1 MNTLRAERRL
11 TVVSLLNCITRVT
24 ARERDLVGPRLLSI
38 LSALPLCAMLAIAPA
53 NAQTGR
59 PTIQVLSNRADLIS
73 GGDALVQ
80 INLPA
85 SVNPAFGVKV
95 ALNGALINS
104 MFAVRPNGRY
114 QGLVTGL
121 NNGDNLLTVTTPQGR
136 AKITITNHP
145 IGGPVFA
152 GAQLQPWICATM
164 VAQTVSVIGNPG
176 STPPTATATTRAS
189 GLSSDPL
196 DVQCDTPPTYS
207 YYYQPKALEGT
218 SCTFT
223 ITGASPCFVA
233 FPSLNDPTT
242 RPADSAIANFTN
254 DRGDTVKSLIR
265 VERGSINRTIYQ
277 LVTFYDPLDANL
289 PWAPPKGWNGKLI
302 WRMGPSASV
311 SRFEQSPAISV
322 FDDKTLSRGF
332 MIATSSLTDHGTNSN
347 DTLGA
352 ETVMMT
358 KELIIEKYGPIR
370 YTIGDGCSGGSI
382 MQHSIA
388 SAYPGLLDGIQPNCS
403 FQDTFTTGIEI
414 ADCGALQ
421 AHYYLTPNGSAL
433 TLAQK
438 LAINGHK
445 LSTGGTPPNV
455 GLGFC
460 QSWISSFLPAFDP
473 TRAANCGFP
482 TNYALVYS
490 ATNPHGIRCDG
501 ADHDVGM
508 VGTFVDTDGIA
519 KANVPNDN
527 VGLQYGLK
535 ALQSGV
541 ISAEQFVQLNEGV
554 GGYNTDLVWSASS
567 RTEADPGALSTYYSG
582 GLVSDGRQL
591 AKVPI
596 IDLRGNESPAGDIH
610 SNWRPWGLRD
620 RLDRDHGGHSNQLIY
635 AYNSATGS
643 SAAGA
648 ALTLKAFLTIDT
660 WLANIESDLSANP
673 IEVKV
678 VNNKPAGAADLCTL
692 GTGATQA
699 DVDAAVPLTDPTCPV
714 QFEASPRQAAGG
726 PLAENV
732 FKCQLKPLS
741 FADPDY
747 TGVLF
752 SPNQQMRLQAV
763 FPTGLCDWSKPG
775 VAQVPVN
782 PWTTFAAGPGGQPL
796 PPPPTSTPF

>member
-1 MNTLRAERRL
+1 ML
-11 TVVSLLNCITRVT
+11 T
-24 ARERDLVGPRLLSI
+24 AG
-38 LSALPLCAMLAIAPA
+38 A
-53 NAQTGR
+53 NAQIGG

-80 INLPA
+80 INLPQG
-85 SVNPAFGVKV
+85 VNPDLGVKV

-104 MFAVRPNGRY
+104 AFAVRPNGRY
-114 QGLVTGL
+114 MGLVSGL
-121 NNGDNLLTVTTPQGR
+121 NNGDNLLTVRTTQGN

-164 VAQTVSVIGNPG
+164 VAQTVTVVGNPG

-189 GLSSDPL
+189 GLNSDPL
-196 DVQCDTPPTYS
+196 DAQCDTPPTYT
-207 YYYQPKALEGT
+207 YYYQPTAQQG
-218 SCTFT
+218 SGCTFT
-223 ITGASPCFVA
+223 ITGTNPCFV
-233 FPSLNDPTT
+233 PYPTIGDPTT
-242 RPADSAIANFTN
+242 RPANSAIADFTN

-265 VERGSINRTIYQ
+265 VDRGSINRTIYQ

-289 PWAPPKGWNGKLI
+289 AWAPPKGWNGKLV
-302 WRMGPSASV
+302 WRMGASAAV
-311 SRFEQSPAISV
+311 SRFEQTPAMSV
-322 FDDKTLSRGF
+322 FDDKALSRGF

-382 MQHSIA
+382 MQQSIA
-388 SAYPGLLDGIQPNCS
+388 SAYPGLLDGIQPTCS
-403 FQDTFTTGIEI
+403 FQDTFTTAIEI
-414 ADCGALQ
+414 SDCGALQ
-421 AHYYLTPNGSAL
+421 AHYYLTPNGSSL

-460 QSWISSFLPAFDP
+460 QAWITSFLPAFDP
-473 TRAANCGFP
+473 TRAANCNFP

-490 ATNPHGIRCDG
+490 ASNPHGIRCDG
-501 ADHDVGM
+501 ADHDVGI
-508 VGTFVDTDGIA
+508 VGTFVDIDGIA
-519 KANVPNDN
+519 KANVANDN

-535 ALQSGV
+535 ALQTGV
-541 ISAEQFVQLNEGV
+541 INAEQFVQLNEGV
-554 GGYNTDLVWSASS
+554 GGYNTDLVWSAPS
-567 RTEADPGALSTYYSG
+567 RQRADPSALHTYYSG

-591 AKVPI
+591 AKLPI

-620 RLDRDHGGHSNQLIY
+620 RLDRDHGGHGNQLIY
-635 AYNSATGS
+635 SYNSATGS
-643 SAAGA
+643 TAAGA
-648 ALTLKAFLTIDT
+648 ALALKAFLTIDT
-660 WLANIESDLSANP
+660 WLANIESDPSATP

-678 VNNKPAGAADLCTL
+678 LNNKPAGAADLCTL

-714 QFEASPRQAAGG
+714 KFEASPRQAAGG
-726 PLAENV
+726 PLAENI

-747 TGVLF
+747 IGVLF
-752 SPNQQMRLQAV
+752 SADQQTRLQAA
-763 FPTGLCDWSKPG
+763 FPAGVCDWTKPG
-775 VAQVPVN
+775 IGQVPVN
-782 PWTTFAAGPGGQPL
+782 PWTTFAAGPGGQL
-796 PPPPTSTPF
+796 LGPPPVSSSF